1 MKLFYE
7 KNTSIYILLFFDIL
21 ENLIFSYE
29 ILRKIY
35 KSWNSE
41 MKLFYDSIIK
51 KYIISKF
58 YNLKKLYY
66 HIISLIYFIHYIIY
80 QLAYFWDILL
90 YLFILKYLY
99 LLVFILFAYNN
110 LYIFHN
116 IIFIK
121 FISLKCLYINNLL
134 TFLSII
140 LENLIFKYL
149 YKFLYCKK
157 NYVKNEKKSIKI
169 YTSCKII
176 YTFFLN
182 L

>member
-21 ENLIFSYE
+21 ENLIFRYE

-58 YNLKKLYY
+58 YNLKKLYH
-66 HIISLIYFIHYIIY
+66 HIISYIFLFYYIIN

-90 YLFILKYLY
+90 CQFMYIYFHYII
-99 LLVFILFAYNN
+99 FILFIYNIV
-110 LYIFHN
+110 YIFHN

-121 FISLKCLYINNLL
+121 FISSEYSYINILL
-134 TFLSII
+134 TFNSII
-140 LENLIFKYL
+140 LENLIFK
-149 YKFLYCKK
+149 
-157 NYVKNEKKSIKI
+157 
-169 YTSCKII
+169 
-176 YTFFLN
+176 
-182 L
+182 

>member
-58 YNLKKLYY
+58 YNLKKLYH
-66 HIISLIYFIHYIIY
+66 HIISYIFLFYYIIN

-90 YLFILKYLY
+90 CQFMYIYFHYII
-99 LLVFILFAYNN
+99 FILFAYNN

-134 TFLSII
+134 TFNSII
-140 LENLIFKYL
+140 LENLIFK
-149 YKFLYCKK
+149 
-157 NYVKNEKKSIKI
+157 
-169 YTSCKII
+169 
-176 YTFFLN
+176 
-182 L
+182 

>member
-58 YNLKKLYY
+58 YNLKKLYH
-66 HIISLIYFIHYIIY
+66 HIISYIFLFYYIIN

-90 YLFILKYLY
+90 CQFMYIYFHYII
-99 LLVFILFAYNN
+99 FILFIYNIV
-110 LYIFHN
+110 YIFHN

-121 FISLKCLYINNLL
+121 FISSEYSYINILL
-134 TFLSII
+134 TFNSII
-140 LENLIFKYL
+140 LENLIFK
-149 YKFLYCKK
+149 
-157 NYVKNEKKSIKI
+157 
-169 YTSCKII
+169 
-176 YTFFLN
+176 
-182 L
+182 

>member
-58 YNLKKLYY
+58 YNLKKLYH
-66 HIISLIYFIHYIIY
+66 HIISYIFLFYYIIN

-90 YLFILKYLY
+90 CQFMYIYFHYII
-99 LLVFILFAYNN
+99 FILFIYNIV
-110 LYIFHN
+110 YIFHN

-134 TFLSII
+134 TFNSII
-140 LENLIFKYL
+140 LENLIFK
-149 YKFLYCKK
+149 
-157 NYVKNEKKSIKI
+157 
-169 YTSCKII
+169 
-176 YTFFLN
+176 
-182 L
+182 

>member
-7 KNTSIYILLFFDIL
+7 KICSIYILLFFDIL

-58 YNLKKLYY
+58 YNLKKLYH
-66 HIISLIYFIHYIIY
+66 HIISYIFLFYYIIN

-90 YLFILKYLY
+90 CQFMYIYFHYII
-99 LLVFILFAYNN
+99 FILFAYNN

-134 TFLSII
+134 TFNSII
-140 LENLIFKYL
+140 LENLIFK
-149 YKFLYCKK
+149 
-157 NYVKNEKKSIKI
+157 
-169 YTSCKII
+169 
-176 YTFFLN
+176 
-182 L
+182 

>member
-7 KNTSIYILLFFDIL
+7 KICSIYILLFFDIL

-58 YNLKKLYY
+58 YNLKKLYH
-66 HIISLIYFIHYIIY
+66 HIISYIFLFYYIIN

-90 YLFILKYLY
+90 CQFMYIYFHYII
-99 LLVFILFAYNN
+99 FILFIYNIV
-110 LYIFHN
+110 YIFHN

-121 FISLKCLYINNLL
+121 FISSEYSYINILL
-134 TFLSII
+134 TFNSII
-140 LENLIFKYL
+140 LENLIFK
-149 YKFLYCKK
+149 
-157 NYVKNEKKSIKI
+157 
-169 YTSCKII
+169 
-176 YTFFLN
+176 
-182 L
+182 